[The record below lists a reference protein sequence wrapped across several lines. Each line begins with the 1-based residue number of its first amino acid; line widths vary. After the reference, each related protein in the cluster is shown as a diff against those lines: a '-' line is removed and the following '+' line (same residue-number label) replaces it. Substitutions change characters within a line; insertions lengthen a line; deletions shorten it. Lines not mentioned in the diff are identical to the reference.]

1 MVFEQVDGELNEID
15 YSTFSSNLSVLL
27 SPRSVRWDMSNVN
40 ISILRSN
47 LSVKGDFVNVTIPKM
62 QLKLVHQQGQF
73 IKTFTRHSVI
83 YKCCYCFHT
92 LTKTIATLICMMA
105 SFYHYDQD
113 PSGLCF
119 LVQSRA
125 FVIETSLRLPNLNMK
140 RKSKRTLVVVVKWR
154 HRANGLLLTVCSL
167 LRVTSNNRVRV
178 WAHAGRCCESSEKA
192 LPIILPSRSIP
203 CDKK

>member
-1 MVFEQVDGELNEID
+1 
-15 YSTFSSNLSVLL
+15 
-27 SPRSVRWDMSNVN
+27 MSNVN

-105 SFYHYDQD
+105 SFYYYDQD
-113 PSGLCF
+113 PSGCKCKC
-119 LVQSRA
+119 VCKYHIRGCQ
-125 FVIETSLRLPNLNMK
+125 
-140 RKSKRTLVVVVKWR
+140 
-154 HRANGLLLTVCSL
+154 HRQ
-167 LRVTSNNRVRV
+167 RVRV
-178 WAHAGRCCESSEKA
+178 LERDQRFCVLRIRSAHLHVFKSSCQVALRRVLTKNSKWVERLGRAGFQR
-192 LPIILPSRSIP
+192 
-203 CDKK
+203 